1 MGANN
6 IFDTRNILKETPKI
20 GNRFLLTAQSD
31 QLSDIIFGKEAETID
46 GKTTPGTPK
55 SKIYKLNTLAGNDD
69 VAFRG
74 TATGKPS
81 DVLNLSLLSATIPA
95 FEFETGD
102 VNRYNDSIK
111 HITKFSAN
119 NDMTTSFYD
128 YINGSATTIM
138 MAWQSKV
145 GFKLTG
151 EIGYKSQYTCDMD
164 LYVYGPNRPGYKS
177 KNSSNASQD
186 VDDPA
191 YELLMHFKI
200 FNAYP
205 RSVDVGEFSYDSAE
219 IKKVQV
225 QFGYDMIVPFKNKGK
240 SSKNGYNTGL
250 QSISREVVS
259 GASDIENGYIQTK

>member
-102 VNRYNDSIK
+102 INHFNDGVK
-111 HITKFSAN
+111 HLTKFSAN
-119 NDMTTSFYD
+119 NDMSTAFYD

-138 MAWQSKV
+138 LAWQSMV

-151 EIGYKSQYTCDMD
+151 EMGYKEDYVCDMD
-164 LYVYGPNRPGYKS
+164 LYVFGPNRPGISETNIQDEALMQYKIL
-177 KNSSNASQD
+177 NAW
-186 VDDPA
+186 
-191 YELLMHFKI
+191 
-200 FNAYP
+200 P
-205 RSVDVGEFSYDSAE
+205 RSVDVGEFSYDNAE
-219 IKKVQV
+219 IKRVQV
-225 QFGYDMIVPFKNKGK
+225 QFAYDMIIPVMVRSEALAGNGLKPVSL
-240 SSKNGYNTGL
+240 SSTDTQAEQDAAKTKL
-250 QSISREVVS
+250 SSVT
-259 GASDIENGYIQTK
+259 ENDALYSLRV